1 VRIRENGGSGEKG
14 KGVNWTPRAQF
25 HRSGLGK
32 APGAMTGGLKNQNHT
47 WYQQSICLFRP
58 MGFFPGR
65 QEAVE
70 KDSPLL
76 LLVLAL
82 APSLQQYLQ

>member
-1 VRIRENGGSGEKG
+1 VRTRENGVSGEKG
-14 KGVNWTPRAQF
+14 KGENWTPRVQF
-25 HRSGLGK
+25 HHSGLGK
-32 APGAMTGGLKNQNHT
+32 PPRAMTGGLKNQNHT
-47 WYQQSICLFRP
+47 WYQQSICLCRP

-65 QEAVE
+65 QEVGE

-82 APSLQQYLQ
+82 VPSRQ